1 MIKKVYLV
9 LGHND
14 GGSEGWGDYVSL
26 YGVYVDKY
34 EARERMLEL
43 TKEVMGT
50 RDATDMTDTRETFEV
65 KTVEFNQNIDECLG
79 GYAEWKKLDQII
91 TRAEDKKPLM

>member
-1 MIKKVYLV
+1 MIDKVYLV

-14 GGSEGWGDYVSL
+14 GNSGGWGDYVSL
-26 YGVYVDKY
+26 YGIYVNKY

-50 RDATDMTDTRETFEV
+50 TDARETFEV
-65 KTVEFNQNIDECLG
+65 KTVDFNQNIGECLG
-79 GYAEWKKLDQII
+79 GYAE
-91 TRAEDKKPLM
+91 